1 MYGLTRRQMEEV
13 YRAVERE
20 YLEQD
25 FHFYLETTLKSLE
38 GIKVSSQEVLDILNS
53 IDYDYLCHRYE
64 KEYGVSIPKEDTI
77 MDIIDDYLYGILK
90 KEVV

>member
-25 FHFYLETTLKSLE
+25 FHFYLQTILGGFE
-38 GIKVSSQEVLDILNS
+38 GIQISAKEADEILDNA
-53 IDYDYLCHRYE
+53 DFDYLCRRYE
-64 KEYGVSIPKEDTI
+64 DEYSVSIAKEDTI
-77 MDIIDDYLYGILK
+77 MDIIDDYLYGIFNK
-90 KEVV
+90 GE